1 MPRSKTW
8 MAAEKC
14 GNDDAAR
21 SRFHRVLPSEIV
33 KQPGAEARH
42 IVLAAEIRASSV
54 LIFVCP
60 LLRSGFSSAPAKE
73 GAERRRARG
82 QRPCRSSTAT
92 GLDHFRGRPR
102 LTALHCGVFSALAS
116 TLGPRCPLAP
126 AWPFGSGRGHGTSP
140 RRLSYAGRPDPR
152 SPGVMSAKSW
162 PQAPLPLHVRF
173 ARERPSCEGE

>member
-1 MPRSKTW
+1 MPGRRT
-8 MAAEKC
+8 
-14 GNDDAAR
+14 G
-21 SRFHRVLPSEIV
+21 FHF
-33 KQPGAEARH
+33 AWACFA
-42 IVLAAEIRASSV
+42 VLAAGLPRELRTE
-54 LIFVCP
+54 FRWP
-60 LLRSGFSSAPAKE
+60 LRHERFLLSLPQKE

-140 RRLSYAGRPDPR
+140 RRLSCAGRPDPGSPGITIANRDRRRR
-152 SPGVMSAKSW
+152 SPFTFGSLANAPQVKGDECELRVRAIGVN
-162 PQAPLPLHVRF
+162 R
-173 ARERPSCEGE
+173 